1 MSCGVVPARH
11 IVLSSPIRGLRPRL
25 LSLRSVLPSR
35 QIVLNE
41 IFCPRI
47 ARIFVQASAKPNLFE
62 LCRAQPKMS
71 KKLTRIVAMDKWRPG
86 RSHELSLMQG
96 GLYLHVLWRS
106 ATSSRFSAALG
117 IARTSSALRS
127 LARKFQALVLT
138 FYCPMIRE
146 IRGQNI
152 FPKFVQASAIEL
164 AHIAERDRHY

>member
-71 KKLTRIVAMDKWRPG
+71 KKLARMVAMDK
-86 RSHELSLMQG
+86 M
-96 GLYLHVLWRS
+96 
-106 ATSSRFSAALG
+106 ATGSVALIYTNARRGMSCGVVPSRHIVFGSP
-117 IARTSSALRS
+117 IRALRTRLPS
-127 LARKFQALVLT
+127 LRSVVPSRHLT
-138 FYCPMIRE
+138 
-146 IRGQNI
+146 
-152 FPKFVQASAIEL
+152 PKPINAFVIKTTTGTP
-164 AHIAERDRHY
+164 